1 MTAQRPIL
9 RNAALAAGLG
19 TPVLLVH
26 GSASSSAMWTPVIH
40 ALKARFRLI
49 APDLIGYGRTDA
61 WPEVYELRL
70 DDELRLIEPLI
81 EHLPGGVHVVAHS
94 YGGVVALAL
103 ACAGRV
109 GIRSLT
115 LIEPVAFHM
124 ARSDAQAWAEVE
136 RFSGG
141 FAERMAKGEVDAAMR
156 HFVDYWSS
164 PGTWET
170 MDEGSRAHMRRAAPK
185 IMHEFHAASAD
196 PLVDA
201 LRDVAFPVR
210 LIAGDRSPLP
220 VRRIAAL
227 IVERLPNASLR
238 VIAGANH
245 LLPSTHH
252 RVLSEWLLETL
263 GGDSPTVRPRETGC
277 VKSPS
282 C

>member
-19 TPVLLVH
+19 TPVLLLH

-61 WPEVYELRL
+61 WPDDYVFGL
-70 DDELRLIEPLI
+70 DDELLLIEPLI
-81 EHLPGGVHVVAHS
+81 QYEPGGVHVVAHS

-141 FAERMAKGEVDAAMR
+141 FAERMAKDDVEAAMR

-164 PGTWET
+164 PGTWEM

-185 IMHEFHAASAD
+185 IMHEFHAASVD

-210 LIAGDRSPLP
+210 LIAGDKSPLP

-263 GGDSPTVRPRETGC
+263 GGDSPSVRPRESGDP
-277 VKSPS
+277 VR
-282 C
+282 

>member
-1 MTAQRPIL
+1 MAATRPIL
-9 RNAALAAGLG
+9 RNAVFAAGFG
-19 TPVLLVH
+19 TPVLLLH
-26 GSASSSAMWTPVIH
+26 GSASSSAMWTPVIN
-40 ALKARFRLI
+40 ALKSRFRLI
-49 APDLIGYGRTDA
+49 APDLIGYGRTDP
-61 WPEVYELRL
+61 WPDGYVFGLE
-70 DDELRLIEPLI
+70 DELRLIEPLI
-81 EHLPGGVHVVAHS
+81 EHEPGGAHVVAHS

-103 ACAGRV
+103 ARAGRV

-124 ARSDAQAWAEVE
+124 ARSDPQAWAEVE

-141 FAERMAKGEVDAAMR
+141 FGDRMAAGDVEGAMQ

-164 PGTWET
+164 PGTWEA

-210 LIAGDRSPLP
+210 LIAGDISPLP

-227 IVERLPNASLR
+227 IAERLPNASLE
-238 VIAGANH
+238 VVTGANH
-245 LLPSTHH
+245 LLPATHH
-252 RVLSEWLLETL
+252 RVLSEWLLKTL
-263 GGDSPTVRPRETGC
+263 GPDAKGG
-277 VKSPS
+277 
-282 C
+282 

>member
-1 MTAQRPIL
+1 MSTARPIL
-9 RNAALAAGLG
+9 RNAVLAAGFG
-19 TPVLLVH
+19 TPVLLLH
-26 GSASSSAMWTPVIH
+26 GSASSSAMWTPVIN

-49 APDLIGYGRTDA
+49 APDLIGYGRSDS
-61 WPEVYELRL
+61 WPDSWPDGQTFQL

-103 ACAGRV
+103 ARAGRV

-136 RFSGG
+136 RFSSG
-141 FAERMAKGEVDAAMR
+141 FGDRMAKGEVDDAMR

-164 PGTWET
+164 AGTWEA
-170 MDEGSRAHMRRAAPK
+170 MDEGTRAHMRRAAAK
-185 IMHEFHAASAD
+185 IMHEFNAASAD

-201 LRDVAFPVR
+201 LREVTFPVR
-210 LIAGDRSPLP
+210 LIAGDMSPLP

-227 IVERLPNASLR
+227 IAERLPNATLE
-238 VIAGANH
+238 VVEGANH
-245 LLPSTHH
+245 LLPATHH
-252 RVLSEWLLETL
+252 RVLSEWLLDKL
-263 GGDSPTVRPRETGC
+263 S
-277 VKSPS
+277 
-282 C
+282 

>member
-1 MTAQRPIL
+1 MSARERMTTQRPIL

-19 TPVLLVH
+19 TPVLLLH

-49 APDLIGYGRTDA
+49 APDLIGYGRTDT
-61 WPEVYELRL
+61 WPEAYELRL

-94 YGGVVALAL
+94 
-103 ACAGRV
+103 CAGRV

-141 FAERMAKGEVDAAMR
+141 FAELMAKDDVEAAMR

-210 LIAGDRSPLP
+210 LIAGDKSPLP

-227 IVERLPNASLR
+227 IAERLPNASLQ

-263 GGDSPTVRPRETGC
+263 GGDSPSVRPRESGDP
-277 VKSPS
+277 VR
-282 C
+282 

>member
-1 MTAQRPIL
+1 MSTQRPIL
-9 RNAALAAGLG
+9 RNAVIAAGLG
-19 TPVLLVH
+19 MPVLLLH
-26 GSASSSAMWTPVIH
+26 GSASSSAMWTPVIN

-61 WPEVYELRL
+61 WPDEYVFGV

-81 EHLPGGVHVVAHS
+81 EHLPGGAHVVAHS

-103 ACAGRV
+103 ARAGRV

-136 RFSGG
+136 RFSSG
-141 FAERMAKGEVDAAMR
+141 FGERMAKGEVDAAMR
-156 HFVDYWSS
+156 HFVDYWSNA
-164 PGTWET
+164 GTWDAME
-170 MDEGSRAHMRRAAPK
+170 EGTRANMRRAAAK

-196 PLVDA
+196 QAVGA
-201 LRDVAFPVR
+201 LHSVSFSVR
-210 LIAGDRSPLP
+210 LIAGDLSPLP

-227 IVERLPNASLR
+227 LAERLPNASLQ
-238 VIAGANH
+238 VFAGANH

-252 RVLSEWLLETL
+252 RVLSAWLLEKL
-263 GGDSPTVRPRETGC
+263 C
-277 VKSPS
+277 
-282 C
+282 